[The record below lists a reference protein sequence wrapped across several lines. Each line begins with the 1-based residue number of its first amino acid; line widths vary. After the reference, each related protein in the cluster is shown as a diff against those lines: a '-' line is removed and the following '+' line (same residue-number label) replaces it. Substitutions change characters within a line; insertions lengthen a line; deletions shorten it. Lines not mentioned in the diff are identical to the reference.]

1 METIAMLALV
11 AATAAIILPPLLKRV
26 PWTGSSSLAPVS
38 SGPSDAETL
47 ADLEFDHA
55 TGKLDDTDYA
65 ALRADV
71 EHARAAEAARPA
83 PAGEAARPAETLEPV
98 EAEILA
104 ARRKGRFCVACG
116 TPLPKAA
123 RFCADCGTPVRVRL

>member
-26 PWTGSSSLAPVS
+26 PWMGPSSLAPVS
-38 SGPSDAETL
+38 PGTGAAETL

-55 TGKLDDTDYA
+55 TGKLDDADYA

-71 EHARAAEAARPA
+71 EHARLEESARPA
-83 PAGEAARPAETLEPV
+83 PAGEAARPEETLESV

-123 RFCADCGTPVRVRL
+123 RFCPDCGTPVRVRP